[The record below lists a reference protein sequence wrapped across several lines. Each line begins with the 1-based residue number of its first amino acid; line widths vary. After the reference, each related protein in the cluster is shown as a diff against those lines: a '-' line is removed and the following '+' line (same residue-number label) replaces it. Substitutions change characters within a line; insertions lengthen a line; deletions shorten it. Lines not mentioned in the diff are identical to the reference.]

1 MRFIHKNSK
10 VPEKILKKHSIKISV
25 YFEQLQEVMDRNSYD
40 YLESSINCPFDV
52 HTLTKVINMAEKKN
66 NAKLKYIIVIGI
78 GGSNLSTKTIYDA
91 MFGHFDILEENRKP
105 KMIFLDTNNPVFI
118 QKLGKLI
125 ENTKDKNNILINAI
139 SKSGGTT
146 ETIANFEIISKIFLK
161 RFPKALDRFVI
172 TTDYQS
178 ELWLEAQK
186 KGIETLAIP
195 QKVGG
200 RFSVFSSVGLFPLA
214 LLGIDIQ
221 QMLTG
226 AKLMRS
232 RCTHYDTAKNPA
244 LQSAIILYEH
254 YKKGIEINDT
264 FVFNPELESLGKWYR
279 QLLAES
285 IGKEK
290 NNQKKIVNAGILPT
304 VSVGSTDLHSVGQLY
319 LGGPKDKTT
328 TFVELKKNWTDVAIP
343 KKRMFPT
350 LAENITGK
358 SVVEVMKA
366 IMNGTKIAYKKRGL
380 PFCEVILD
388 EISPKSFG
396 EFMQFKM
403 IEIMFLAKL
412 MDLNAFNQPNVESY
426 KIETKKLLK

>member
-1 MRFIHKNSK
+1 M
-10 VPEKILKKHSIKISV
+10 
-25 YFEQLQEVMDRNSYD
+25 
-40 YLESSINCPFDV
+40 
-52 HTLTKVINMAEKKN
+52 
-66 NAKLKYIIVIGI
+66 
-78 GGSNLSTKTIYDA
+78 
-91 MFGHFDILEENRKP
+91 
-105 KMIFLDTNNPVFI
+105 
-118 QKLGKLI
+118 
-125 ENTKDKNNILINAI
+125 
-139 SKSGGTT
+139 
-146 ETIANFEIISKIFLK
+146 
-161 RFPKALDRFVI
+161 
-172 TTDYQS
+172 
-178 ELWLEAQK
+178 
-186 KGIETLAIP
+186 
-195 QKVGG
+195 
-200 RFSVFSSVGLFPLA
+200 
-214 LLGIDIQ
+214 
-221 QMLTG
+221 
-226 AKLMRS
+226 
-232 RCTHYDTAKNPA
+232 
-244 LQSAIILYEH
+244 
-254 YKKGIEINDT
+254 
-264 FVFNPELESLGKWYR
+264 
-279 QLLAES
+279 
-285 IGKEK
+285 
-290 NNQKKIVNAGILPT
+290 PT